1 MPIKSNL
8 QHMKAKF
15 YAQATLRNL
24 MADREDDNF

>member
-8 QHMKAKF
+8 QQMKAKF